1 MAASPR
7 RDPDFTITHEAEPSE
22 TLLAGFS
29 SFALAGLTAVDY
41 LVDHLDLEEQGH
53 LSAEGLPT
61 VTPFEEGRPRHHT
74 RLFSRDDLDVTIL
87 VGELFVPVGAGR
99 AFADAI
105 LDWTEANGVRDVAI
119 LSGVPIPHGPE
130 EHRTYYIATDDYRE
144 RYLADDPIPPMGRGF
159 LDGTNAALIERGLD
173 SPLGVEALA
182 DGVDGSG
189 LGIDPHVAG
198 RPVRE
203 RRVPN
208 REHGER
214 TDWLAPKS
222 AGLGTRRAA
231 PTARRGPDRSD
242 ELDVPALARLAE
254 QPVGVFDGVLLVL
267 GLDVS

>member
-61 VTPFEEGRPRHHT
+61 VTPFEDGRPRHHT

-173 SPLGVEALA
+173 SPLGVCTYVTPVHAQVPDVEAAIRL
-182 DGVDGSG
+182 VET
-189 LGIDPHVAG
+189 
-198 RPVRE
+198 VRS
-203 RRVPN
+203 VY
-208 REHGER
+208 
-214 TDWLAPKS
+214 
-222 AGLGTRRAA
+222 
-231 PTARRGPDRSD
+231 
-242 ELDVPALARLAE
+242 
-254 QPVGVFDGVLLVL
+254 
-267 GLDVS
+267 GLDVDAGPLEAFAGEVEQYYAELAERMQTRDDELPEDRMYM